1 MLAAVALLT
10 CAAATS
16 AAGIKVGAVK
26 GAKYTGAVR
35 NSPMTIT
42 VSGNGKSAKAS
53 IPFAPAYC
61 QGGGGGEV
69 QHTKPASISKSGLF
83 TAKITYTV
91 MGSSRVF
98 ATVTI
103 KGTFLQ
109 KSFDGTAKSSFT
121 PATSCSGQSSF
132 AATASSRSCI
142 RTGPHGSVRAQAL
155 TSGRI

>member
-1 MLAAVALLT
+1 MTSSLRRVVLLVAIVVLT
-10 CAAATS
+10 CVAGAS
-16 AAGIKVGAVK
+16 AAGIKPGAVK

-35 NSPMTIT
+35 NSPLTIT
-42 VSGNGKSAKAS
+42 VSADGKSAKAS

-69 QHTKPASISKSGLF
+69 QHTKSAPISKSGAF

-91 MGSSRVF
+91 MGSTRVF
-98 ATVTI
+98 ATVTV
-103 KGTFLQ
+103 KGTFLK

-132 AATASSRSCI
+132 LAKAK
-142 RTGPHGSVRAQAL
+142 
-155 TSGRI
+155 

>member
-1 MLAAVALLT
+1 ML
-10 CAAATS
+10 
-16 AAGIKVGAVK
+16 
-26 GAKYTGAVR
+26 R
-35 NSPMTIT
+35 N
-42 VSGNGKSAKAS
+42 AR
-53 IPFAPAYC
+53 

-103 KGTFLQ
+103 KGAFLQ
-109 KSFDGTAKSSFT
+109 KSFRRHSQVELH

-132 AATASSRSCI
+132 AATAK
-142 RTGPHGSVRAQAL
+142 
-155 TSGRI
+155 